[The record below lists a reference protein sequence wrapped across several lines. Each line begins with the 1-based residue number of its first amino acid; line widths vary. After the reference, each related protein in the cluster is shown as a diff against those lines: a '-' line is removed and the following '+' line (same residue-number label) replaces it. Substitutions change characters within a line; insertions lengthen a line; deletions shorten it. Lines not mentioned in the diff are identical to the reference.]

1 MLIAD
6 HSVSVHVLQVAL
18 PDTFKGRC
26 LHSTAI
32 VHSSSNPK
40 KLVTYG
46 GIDEPPMNP
55 RDYSTYFSVAETTVV
70 DTGKCMSFRAFF
82 QTKGAVWP
90 ELLLKVVYT
99 LKLPVYLYSWFRDY
113 HIGDSYLNYSV
124 LVYNYIPECR
134 MTSLPARWI
143 NFLHVAKN
151 ELRIIEDSGGRGGI
165 CSWTCQQDC
174 QWQLQG
180 L

>member
-82 QTKGAVWP
+82 QTKGAV
-90 ELLLKVVYT
+90 
-99 LKLPVYLYSWFRDY
+99 
-113 HIGDSYLNYSV
+113 
-124 LVYNYIPECR
+124 
-134 MTSLPARWI
+134 
-143 NFLHVAKN
+143 
-151 ELRIIEDSGGRGGI
+151 
-165 CSWTCQQDC
+165 
-174 QWQLQG
+174 
-180 L
+180 